1 MKTALCVGVLAWLAL
16 APVARADDDE
26 VQAPSRSE
34 ASSDDSSSDS
44 STTEYTDRGP
54 DDFTPT
60 SSQGDS
66 DGASAEAY
74 SNSNA
79 DTMVDVGG
87 TGGD

>member
-1 MKTALCVGVLAWLAL
+1 MKKALCAGVLVWLAW

-26 VQAPSRSE
+26 VQAPSRTE
-34 ASSDDSSSDS
+34 ASSDDSASD
-44 STTEYTDRGP
+44 STTEYQDRGP

-66 DGASAEAY
+66 DGASSEAY
-74 SNSNA
+74 SNSNP